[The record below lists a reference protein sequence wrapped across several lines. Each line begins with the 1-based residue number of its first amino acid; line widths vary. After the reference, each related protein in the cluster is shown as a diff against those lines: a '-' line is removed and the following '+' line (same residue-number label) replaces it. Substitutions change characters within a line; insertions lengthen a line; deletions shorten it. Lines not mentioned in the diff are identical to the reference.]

1 MIIHKHFFV
10 GGYWGIFLGYAL
22 VAMPQ
27 LIGSWMKNLR
37 KGFAKQETGKIT
49 QEKQANV
56 YTI

>member
-1 MIIHKHFFV
+1 MLHKHFFV

-27 LIGSWMKNLR
+27 MIGSWMKKSR
-37 KGFAKQETGKIT
+37 KVFARGKTNGVID
-49 QEKQANV
+49 EKQRNV